1 MMAAPALSTPSAQ
14 MPPPAAI
21 AGALLLGSFDCL
33 SDTSRDPVDVAKA
46 DQVNELVR
54 LTAALRGQIG
64 AKDKAGEPSAKFT
77 AKLNIWLAIL
87 ADIDAREAWD
97 NKGVSEPLGA
107 VWADKIR
114 LLRGEIVKRRNAYPA
129 MIAAGQ
135 MGDLSPDMLWH
146 RLEALEV
153 VHFRYWRLCLGI
165 EANRNPMTGAVMDPA
180 AWRAGMLAHLRCF
193 AGGVGGQDRGA
204 FL

>member
-1 MMAAPALSTPSAQ
+1 MAALSPSTPPAQ
-14 MPPPAAI
+14 IPPPAAS
-21 AGALLLGSFDCL
+21 AGALLLGPFDCL

-97 NKGVSEPLGA
+97 NSGVSEPLGA
-107 VWADKIR
+107 AWADKIR
-114 LLRGEIVKRRNAYPA
+114 LLRGEIAKRRNAYPA
-129 MIAAGQ
+129 MVAAGQ
-135 MGDLSPDMLWH
+135 LGDLSPDMLAR
-146 RLEALEV
+146 RLEAVEV

-165 EANRNPMTGAVMDPA
+165 EANRHPATGAAMSA
-180 AWRAGMLAHLRCF
+180 EGFRAVVLAHLRCF
-193 AGGVGGQDRGA
+193 AGCRNGQDRGA
-204 FL
+204 LL